1 MAKQKYNLL
10 PGECVILKTTGV
22 NNGSWSNYNDELV
35 LTNQCI
41 IWVKWGNLGNFKGVV
56 RFPLSKVT
64 QAIIG
69 KSSDGGKQLEV
80 YHSSGKEDFKF
91 QSRNDRELRV
101 WSMAIA
107 DRFKKDS
114 DIYDYNYYQNF
125 LDDNLQ
131 VVTDA
136 GPEQESSTGGIDGK
150 FIGDVAKHVLKSG
163 NLSVGGVMKG
173 VQKAYFKQAGR
184 SVTQGLTSGLKDELG
199 ITEIQDEFT
208 EIGNGFREAFG
219 LKPKMTQKEK
229 KEQQLNAAFNQKVAN
244 ARQEAQVKVNDETVN
259 VNAHENTNQT
269 PMSLDEQI
277 EIMKKL
283 KELLD
288 GGILSQE
295 EFDLKKK
302 EIMRF

>member
-1 MAKQKYNLL
+1 MAKQKYDLL
-10 PGECVILKTTGV
+10 PGECVILKSTGV
-22 NNGSWSNYNDELV
+22 SNGFWSGYNDELV

-41 IWVKWGNLGNFKGVV
+41 IWVKLGMFGNFKGVV

-69 KSSDGGKQLEV
+69 KSSNGGKQLEV
-80 YHSSGKEDFKF
+80 YHSSGKEDFTF

-107 DRFKKDS
+107 DRFKEDS

-131 VVTDA
+131 VVACADT
-136 GPEQESSTGGIDGK
+136 GQESSRDGIDGK
-150 FIGDVAKHVLKSG
+150 FIGDVTKSVLKSG

-173 VQKAYFKQAGR
+173 VQKASAKQARR
-184 SVTQGLTSGLKDELG
+184 SVTEGLTSGMKDELG

-208 EIGNGFREAFG
+208 EIGNEFREAFG
-219 LKPKMTQKEK
+219 LKPKMTHKEK
-229 KEQQLNAAFNQKVAN
+229 KEQQLNATFNQKVAH
-244 ARQEAQVKVNDETVN
+244 ARQEAQVKINDETVN
-259 VNAHENTNQT
+259 ANADQNTNTT
-269 PMSLDEQI
+269 PMSMDEQI
-277 EIMKKL
+277 ETMKKL

-288 GGILSQE
+288 VGILSQE

-302 EIMRF
+302 EIMGF

>member
-1 MAKQKYNLL
+1 MAKQKYDLL

-22 NNGSWSNYNDELV
+22 SNGFWSGYNDELV

-41 IWVKWGNLGNFKGVV
+41 IWVKRGTFGNFKGVV

-69 KSSDGGKQLEV
+69 KSSNGGKQLEV
-80 YHSSGKEDFKF
+80 YHSSGKEDFEF

-107 DRFKKDS
+107 DRFKEDS
-114 DIYDYNYYQNF
+114 YIYDYNYYQNF

-136 GPEQESSTGGIDGK
+136 SPEHESSTGGIDGK
-150 FIGDVAKHVLKSG
+150 FIGDVAKSVFKSG

-173 VQKAYFKQAGR
+173 VQKTSAKQARR

-208 EIGNGFREAFG
+208 EIGNEFRETFG
-219 LKPKMTQKEK
+219 LKPKMTRKEK
-229 KEQQLNAAFNQKVAN
+229 KDQQLNAAFNQKVAE
-244 ARQEAQVKVNDETVN
+244 ARQEAQVKINDETVN
-259 VNAHENTNQT
+259 ANVHENTNQT
-269 PMSLDEQI
+269 PMSLDVQI
-277 EIMKKL
+277 ETMKKL

-288 GGILSQE
+288 VGILSQE

>member
-1 MAKQKYNLL
+1 MAKQKYDLL
-10 PGECVILKTTGV
+10 PGECVILKTIGV
-22 NNGSWSNYNDELV
+22 SNGFWSGYNDELV
-35 LTNQCI
+35 LTNKCI
-41 IWVKWGNLGNFKGVV
+41 IWVKRGTFGNFKGVV

-69 KSSDGGKQLEV
+69 KSSNGVKQLEV
-80 YHSSGKEDFKF
+80 YHSSGKEDFEF

-107 DRFKKDS
+107 DRFKEDS
-114 DIYDYNYYQNF
+114 NIYDYNYYQNF

-136 GPEQESSTGGIDGK
+136 GPEQECSTGGIDGK
-150 FIGDVAKHVLKSG
+150 FIGDVAKSVLKSG

-173 VQKAYFKQAGR
+173 VQKTSAKQARR

-208 EIGNGFREAFG
+208 EIGNEFREAFG
-219 LKPKMTQKEK
+219 LKPKTTQKEK
-229 KEQQLNAAFNQKVAN
+229 KEQQLNVAFNQKVADV
-244 ARQEAQVKVNDETVN
+244 RQEAQVKINDETVN
-259 VNAHENTNQT
+259 ANTHENTNQT

-277 EIMKKL
+277 ETMKKL

-288 GGILSQE
+288 VGILSQE